1 MNSRFW
7 KTLTAA
13 LLAAVQVFAGV
24 AGTATGAVL
33 NLNAGKSGVAMITAA
48 AEMDA
53 APCDMSCCRVASCW
67 CEVAPVRTPA
77 RPAPAIPPVPPV
89 ESKLSAPLPAE
100 DLVSLTLALLEP
112 ERKAPVAPPTEV
124 IVHAPEAPLF
134 ALHCSWLI

>member
-33 NLNAGKSGVAMITAA
+33 DLGTGKSGVAMTTAVG
-48 AEMDA
+48 EMEA
-53 APCDMSCCRVASCW
+53 APCDMSCCEVASCW
-67 CEVAPVRTPA
+67 CEVVPVRTPA
-77 RPAPAIPPVPPV
+77 RPAPAVPSVPPV

-100 DLVSLTLALLEP
+100 DLLSLTLELFEP
-112 ERKAPVAPPTEV
+112 ERKAPVAPSTEV
-124 IVHAPEAPLF
+124 IAHVPEEPLF